1 MTTSSTKIAL
11 VTGASRGLGR
21 NIAIALACKG
31 VDVIGTYHSK
41 GTYKGKAFDHT
52 GRFTDTWIYQDGK
65 WLCVAT
71 HTNLI
76 NKN

>member
-31 VDVIGTYHSK
+31 VDVA
-41 GTYKGKAFDHT
+41 GKVVRGVLA
-52 GRFTDTWIYQDGK
+52 
-65 WLCVAT
+65 
-71 HTNLI
+71 
-76 NKN
+76 